1 MRYPVWSEEFVF
13 PPLSFLFGAV
23 CHSEERQATFL
34 SGYPPTSPPPPP
46 PPTVDAKL

>member
-13 PPLSFLFGAV
+13 PPLSFLCGAV

-34 SGYPPTSPPPPP
+34 FGYPPHIT
-46 PPTVDAKL
+46 TTTTTTAAYC